1 MPNIE
6 KSIKR
11 REIPDKDWLT
21 QYAKILEQ
29 AHGQILELGSGRG
42 SDTGYLSEHGAVTA
56 VDINLK
62 ALQELKEKHPTATTL
77 IADLGESWPL
87 PDRTYSFI
95 LASLSLHY
103 FSDAVTRQCVSE
115 LKRVIKPDGTALL
128 RFNSTNDANYGA
140 QSDDEIEPNYYL
152 VNGQP
157 KRFFSKDALEDYFAD
172 WHIEQLQE
180 ISIDRYLKNKV
191 VWELVCRR

>member
-29 AHGQILELGSGRG
+29 ADGQILELGSGRG

-62 ALQELKEKHPTATTL
+62 A
-77 IADLGESWPL
+77 
-87 PDRTYSFI
+87 
-95 LASLSLHY
+95 
-103 FSDAVTRQCVSE
+103 
-115 LKRVIKPDGTALL
+115 
-128 RFNSTNDANYGA
+128 
-140 QSDDEIEPNYYL
+140 
-152 VNGQP
+152 
-157 KRFFSKDALEDYFAD
+157 
-172 WHIEQLQE
+172 
-180 ISIDRYLKNKV
+180 
-191 VWELVCRR
+191 